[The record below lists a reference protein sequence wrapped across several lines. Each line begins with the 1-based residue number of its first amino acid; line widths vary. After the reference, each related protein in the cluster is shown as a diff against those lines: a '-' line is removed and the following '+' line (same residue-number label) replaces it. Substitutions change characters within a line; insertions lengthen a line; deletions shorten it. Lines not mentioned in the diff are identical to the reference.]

1 MAWIYQITPIHK
13 KAERLCNE
21 RGIFMKVVIV
31 HDRYDYVHLD
41 YWDDTI
47 QKRSPKPYVSV
58 KEAEMVMYDHY
69 IKICERL
76 KIDL

>member
-1 MAWIYQITPIHK
+1 MQ
-13 KAERLCNE
+13 
-21 RGIFMKVVIV
+21 VVII
-31 HDRYDYVHLD
+31 HDRWDYVHLD
-41 YWDDTI
+41 YWDDTV